1 MSALE
6 TYQVSAVIE
15 TFFIVSTRDS
25 LLSALDFFQLKHP
38 KSSILALGN
47 IVERFLLAQNDH
59 WSDSKNKTTTLISF
73 YFADLHLHFNL
84 HFML

>member
-1 MSALE
+1 MSALK

-15 TFFIVSTRDS
+15 TFFIVSTRDF

-47 IVERFLLAQNDH
+47 IVERLLLAQNDH
-59 WSDSKNKTTTLISF
+59 WSDSKNKTTTLMSF

>member
-1 MSALE
+1 MSALK
-6 TYQVSAVIE
+6 TYQVSAVFE
-15 TFFIVSTRDS
+15 TFFIVSTRYF

-59 WSDSKNKTTTLISF
+59 SKNKTTTLISF